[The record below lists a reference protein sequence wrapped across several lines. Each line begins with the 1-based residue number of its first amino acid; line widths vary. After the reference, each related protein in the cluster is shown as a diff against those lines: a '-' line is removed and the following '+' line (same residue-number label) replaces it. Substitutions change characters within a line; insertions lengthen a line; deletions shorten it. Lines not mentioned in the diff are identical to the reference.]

1 MSSGSIVGY
10 SVNDFFYENPEYC
23 VKTTSGTYSGETSL
37 TETNENTNNGTTEDN
52 TLCETNAKYGK
63 ALKEYNIDATG
74 ANARYQHSLTM
85 YNRELLRSFNY
96 IAGIGLLIAYGYYN
110 RK

>member
-1 MSSGSIVGY
+1 MSVGTVVGY

-23 VKTTSGTYSGETSL
+23 VKTDTGIYSGEIKL
-37 TETNENTNNGTTEDN
+37 TDTNENTNTGTLEDN

-63 ALKEYNIDATG
+63 ALKEHTIDATG
-74 ANARYQHSLTM
+74 ANARYQHSRIM

-96 IAGIGLLIAYGYYN
+96 VAGIGILIAYIYLN